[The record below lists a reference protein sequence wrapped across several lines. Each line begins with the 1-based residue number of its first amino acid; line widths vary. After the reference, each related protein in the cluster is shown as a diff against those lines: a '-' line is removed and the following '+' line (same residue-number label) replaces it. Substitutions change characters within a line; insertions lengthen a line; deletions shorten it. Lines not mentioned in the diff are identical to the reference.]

1 MTNSKKSITLAALLA
16 GTVATGALAQGV
28 SADVGGGVSADVGG
42 GNGSISANAG
52 GNGSVSAGDAP
63 GKSGVAGEVTGKADV
78 VAQGGD
84 DMEAPGKSGDW
95 NYGRIVSSI
104 QTGANADVNFDDI
117 GEDATIDVM
126 ALSEIQGNASG
137 NAQALDNAMASMEG
151 DWSADIEANEKLS
164 AALEESGYEA
174 ENVIGIYA
182 KADGSYDVLVDD
194 RG

>member
-42 GNGSISANAG
+42 GNGSISADVGGGAG
-52 GNGSVSAGDAP
+52 VAASEAPGNSGAAGEMTGNG
-63 GKSGVAGEVTGKADV
+63 TV
-78 VAQGGD
+78 VAQGG
-84 DMEAPGKSGDW
+84 DMEAPGKSADW
-95 NYGRIVSSI
+95 YYGRIVSSI

-117 GEDATIDVM
+117 DSDSMIDVM
-126 ALSEIQGNASG
+126 ALSEIQGNAAE

-151 DWSADIEANEKLS
+151 DWSADIEANEELS

-182 KADGSYDVLVDD
+182 RADGSYEVLVDD

>member
-1 MTNSKKSITLAALLA
+1 MTNSKKSLTLAALLA

-42 GNGSISANAG
+42 GNGSISADVG
-52 GNGSVSAGDAP
+52 TSGSVSAGEAP
-63 GKSGVAGEVTGKADV
+63 GNSGVAGEVTGNGEL

-84 DMEAPGKSGDW
+84 MEAPGQSGDW

-104 QTGANADVNFDDI
+104 QTGANADVNFDEI
-117 GEDATIDVM
+117 GDDATFDVM
-126 ALSEIQGNASG
+126 VLSEIQGNASG

-151 DWSADIEANEKLS
+151 DWSADIEANEQLS

-182 KADGSYDVLVDD
+182 NADGSYEVLVDD

>member
-1 MTNSKKSITLAALLA
+1 
-16 GTVATGALAQGV
+16 
-28 SADVGGGVSADVGG
+28 
-42 GNGSISANAG
+42 
-52 GNGSVSAGDAP
+52 
-63 GKSGVAGEVTGKADV
+63 
-78 VAQGGD
+78 
-84 DMEAPGKSGDW
+84 
-95 NYGRIVSSI
+95 VSSI
-104 QTGANADVNFDDI
+104 QTGANADVNFDDL

>member
-63 GKSGVAGEVTGKADV
+63 GEVTGNADV

-84 DMEAPGKSGDW
+84 DLEAPGKSGDW

-151 DWSADIEANEKLS
+151 DWSADIEANEELS